1 MKKYSLTT
9 NSPTSVKK
17 ALQQSPFDSLPVK
30 ALNAIINS
38 YLGITEGATNVE
50 KATEVF
56 VYAGKLQISI
66 QIEMDKQQ
74 MKASAPSQVRPMVT
88 TGQRSRPDPKKVRAR
103 GLPSK
108 PRKRSKPRKK
118 RSKKAS
124 KSPKVAE
131 KAKTKPQTGLQ
142 KWDSHKKLVK
152 KMRL

>member
-1 MKKYSLTT
+1 M
-9 NSPTSVKK
+9 
-17 ALQQSPFDSLPVK
+17 PVK
-30 ALNAIINS
+30 ALNAVINS
-38 YLGITEGATNVE
+38 YLGITEGATPVE
-50 KATEVF
+50 RATGVF
-56 VYAGKLQISI
+56 VYAGELQIQT
-66 QIEMDKQQ
+66 QIEMDKQE
-74 MKASAPSQVRPMVT
+74 MKTAAPSRVQAMVT

-118 RSKKAS
+118 RVKKAS